1 MQTQAPNSESPD
13 TTFLGDLAP
22 SEIDGEESSREVEC
36 PSTRRLVWINVWLL
50 LICVLVMSLAF
61 LMEREGESVV
71 YFPFSSVAMPE
82 VCHLKRELG
91 VDCPGCGLTRAFLS
105 IARFD
110 FKSAL
115 HLNPASFF
123 VFALVA
129 VQIPWRI
136 TQLVR
141 LLLGRSQLSA
151 GWFFWYIVFCSA
163 VLLLQWFLKL
173 GGVSF

>member
-1 MQTQAPNSESPD
+1 MQTQAPNSESSD
-13 TTFLGDLAP
+13 TSSFVEIVP
-22 SEIDGEESSREVEC
+22 SEIDGEESSREVEFA
-36 PSTRRLVWINVWLL
+36 STRRNFWTNVWLL

-71 YFPFSSVAMPE
+71 YFPFSSVPMPE
-82 VCHLKRELG
+82 VCHLKREFG

-110 FKSAL
+110 FESAL
-115 HLNPASFF
+115 HFNPASFF
-123 VFALVA
+123 VFALVV

-141 LLLGRSQLSA
+141 LQLGRSQLSA
-151 GWFFWYIVFCSA
+151 GWFFLVYR
-163 VLLLQWFLKL
+163 VLL
-173 GGVSF
+173 GSAIASMVS